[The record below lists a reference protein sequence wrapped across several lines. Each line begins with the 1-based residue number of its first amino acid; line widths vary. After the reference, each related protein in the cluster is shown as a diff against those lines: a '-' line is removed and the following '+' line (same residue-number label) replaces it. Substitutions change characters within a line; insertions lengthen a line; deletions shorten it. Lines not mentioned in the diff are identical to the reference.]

1 MKRNQNAIE
10 EMQRLGKA
18 VCDCQ
23 KQLKEAEHALEKY
36 VREYMTEHDMW
47 DNPEDIIAV
56 IGCLPQGY
64 FRFRM
69 YERYYKIQEMQN
81 EIQGQPFITEPE
93 L

>member
-1 MKRNQNAIE
+1 MKFNQNVIE
-10 EMQRLGKA
+10 EMQRLGKD

-23 KQLKEAEHALEKY
+23 LRLKEAEYALEKY

-47 DNPEDIIAV
+47 DNLEDIIDV
-56 IGCLPQGY
+56 IDRLPQGY

-69 YERYYKIQEMQN
+69 YERYYKIQETQT
-81 EIQGQPFITEPE
+81 EIQGQPPITEPG